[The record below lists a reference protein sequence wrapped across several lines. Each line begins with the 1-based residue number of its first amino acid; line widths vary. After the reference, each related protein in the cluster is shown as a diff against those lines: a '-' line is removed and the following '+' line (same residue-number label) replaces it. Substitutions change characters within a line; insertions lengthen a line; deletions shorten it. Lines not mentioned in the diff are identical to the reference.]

1 MMQAGDLI
9 TDPEQVANIL
19 ASHFESVSSNNSYSQ
34 QFLLIKQTSEL
45 NELNFSTK
53 TDLMYNSPITL
64 REVKG
69 VLKQCKKTAPGQDQI
84 TCEMIRNS
92 NANSLVYLKDIYN
105 QIWSNNSYPSQ
116 WHCAI
121 ILPFAKPNKP
131 VTDASGYRPIG
142 LTSCIGKLLEKITNI
157 RLMNYL

>member
-131 VTDASGYRPIG
+131 VTDASSYRPIA